1 MGQLTDRI
9 AVITGASMGIGKSIA
24 IAYAA
29 EGAKVVLAARNS
41 EKLKDVA
48 EEIRRAGGTALV
60 VPTNVTIEEETI
72 NLFQQALKAFGRV
85 DILVNS
91 AGITSRTPTE
101 ELSLEE
107 WKHVLDVN
115 LTGAFLCSR
124 EAFKMMKR
132 QRSGRIINIGS
143 ISAKVPRPNNAPYT
157 TSKFALEGLTRSLA
171 LDGRDYGIAV
181 SILHPGNTLTQL
193 WQGNEDKVQK
203 EGIMSPDV
211 LARVAVLMAALPHG
225 VNMFEGILLPV
236 SMPFLGRG

>member
-171 LDGRDYGIAV
+171 LDGRDNGIAV